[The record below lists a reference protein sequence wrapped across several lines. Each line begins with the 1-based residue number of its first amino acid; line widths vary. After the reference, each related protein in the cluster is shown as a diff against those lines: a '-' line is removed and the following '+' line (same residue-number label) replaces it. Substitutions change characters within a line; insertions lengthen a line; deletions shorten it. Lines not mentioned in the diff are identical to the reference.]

1 MALLFFICMESTK
14 LKWGHDRKIMSK
26 RIMIEKVNV
35 SGFDWKI
42 TEYGSS
48 DTNIPRFKKKETDE
62 EKE

>member
-1 MALLFFICMESTK
+1 
-14 LKWGHDRKIMSK
+14 MSK
-26 RIMIEKVNV
+26 RIIIEKVNV
-35 SGFDWKI
+35 CGFNSKI